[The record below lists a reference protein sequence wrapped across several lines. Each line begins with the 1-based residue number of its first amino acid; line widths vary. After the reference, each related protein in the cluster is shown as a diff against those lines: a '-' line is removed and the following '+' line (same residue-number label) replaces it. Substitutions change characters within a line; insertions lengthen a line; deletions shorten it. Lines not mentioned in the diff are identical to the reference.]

1 MRVLNISLEKKL
13 FIPRSP
19 AQKRVLSYSR
29 LFERFDLIVVTGKGQ
44 LRLEFDK
51 IAIYPTNSLNKI
63 VAPFNIYR
71 SGKEIVKKYK
81 SEVIS
86 VQDPFEIGLVGWLLA
101 KKFGLKFH
109 VQIHGDYFGSPYW
122 RQEKF
127 LNRVRYYLGIFIV
140 KRADAIRVVSQRIKN
155 QLIEKFGV
163 AEKKITI
170 VPIYTEVIS
179 HQPSVA
185 SKKNDN
191 KFVFL
196 TVGRLVPVK
205 NISLQIEAM
214 AEIIKEYPTAELWI
228 VGDGPEKSNL
238 KSQIS
243 RLTVGQAN
251 LKLENSVKLLGW
263 QDKLEEFYQQAD
275 AFLLTSNY
283 EGWGLVVVEAANYSL
298 PIIMTDVGC
307 AGEIIKD
314 KESGIIVPVGD
325 VKKLTEAMLKVM
337 KDDDLRRN
345 LGTGARSAIEKLP
358 SKEQT
363 LELYKKSW

>member
-13 FIPRSP
+13 FIPGSP

-29 LFERFDLIVVTGKGQ
+29 LFERFDLIVVTGKGH

-71 SGKEIVKKYK
+71 LGKAIVKKYK

-140 KRADAIRVVSQRIKN
+140 KRADAVRVVSQRIKD

-163 AEKKITI
+163 AEKKITV

-179 HQPSVA
+179 HQPPVA
-185 SKKNDN
+185 SRKNDN

-196 TVGRLVPVK
+196 TVGRLVLVK
-205 NISLQIEAM
+205 NIGLQIEAM

-238 KSQIS
+238 KSKIS
-243 RLTVGQAN
+243 N

-314 KESGIIVPVGD
+314 GESGMVIPVENEIRL
-325 VKKLTEAMLKVM
+325 KEAMEKLINDKVLRIKLSERAKEAMLALPGP
-337 KDDDLRRN
+337 DDNLR
-345 LGTGARSAIEKLP
+345 LYQESLEKIF
-358 SKEQT
+358 T
-363 LELYKKSW
+363 L